1 MDREI
6 KFRGKRIDNGE
17 WVYGDLIH
25 YFKEEVGIIPQNE
38 YYEQVH
44 PETIGQYT
52 GLKDRDGKK
61 IYENDIVRVSA
72 IGYRTESG
80 VYDIYSIRFAWG
92 SFYLYDL
99 NSGFDDLLQDVSD
112 ECEIIG
118 NIHEHP
124 ELLKQQQ

>member
-1 MDREI
+1 MEREI
-6 KFRGKRIDNGE
+6 KFRVWDGLKMR
-17 WVYGDLIH
+17 YFDLSD
-25 YFKEEVGIIPQNE
+25 
-38 YYEQVH
+38 
-44 PETIGQYT
+44 TIAPCEIEIMQYT
-52 GLKDRDGKK
+52 GLKDRDGKE
-61 IYENDIVRVSA
+61 IYEGDIVRVPA
-72 IGYRTESG
+72 IVYKGGSG

-124 ELLKQQQ
+124 ELLKQQTTNTKQQI